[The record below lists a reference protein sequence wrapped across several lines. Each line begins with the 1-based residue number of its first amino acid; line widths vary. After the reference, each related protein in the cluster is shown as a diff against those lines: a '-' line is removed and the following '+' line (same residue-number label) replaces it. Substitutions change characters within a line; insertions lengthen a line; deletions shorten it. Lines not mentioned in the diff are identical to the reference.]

1 MIIAN
6 IITLCV
12 LILGSFNWFLVG
24 VFSWNLLAWIFG
36 TGVFVRILY
45 ALVGLCGL
53 WLLIQLCVR
62 RRRLF
67 SEDETMRKV
76 EIQKLHTLL
85 ESALKTKYILEAAK
99 LYGLGE
105 VEINA
110 LRDHLEGKY
119 INTILFLI

>member
-24 VFSWNLLAWIFG
+24 VFSWNLVAWIFG

-62 RRRLF
+62 RKRLF
-67 SEDETMRKV
+67 SEDETMRK
-76 EIQKLHTLL
+76 
-85 ESALKTKYILEAAK
+85 
-99 LYGLGE
+99 
-105 VEINA
+105 
-110 LRDHLEGKY
+110 
-119 INTILFLI
+119 